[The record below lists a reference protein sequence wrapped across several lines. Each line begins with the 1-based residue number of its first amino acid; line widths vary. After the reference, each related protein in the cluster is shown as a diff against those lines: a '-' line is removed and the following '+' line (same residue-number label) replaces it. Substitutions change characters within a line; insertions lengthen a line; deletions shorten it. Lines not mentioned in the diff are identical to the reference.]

1 MLQTSTS
8 LGSLAL
14 YRSSV
19 QSIVYTISTLFITLQ
34 MAVQGVFLMG
44 AFCASM
50 EIEPFLQPRKE
61 SRVKYESSSGGM
73 KIEARYGIYSFPLA
87 SRRKNNSFHFKGIF
101 PTPIRD
107 VRNLPYAM

>member
-50 EIEPFLQPRKE
+50 EIEPFLQPKKE
-61 SRVKYESSSGGM
+61 SRVKYESLSGGM
-73 KIEARYGIYSFPLA
+73 KIEARYAFF
-87 SRRKNNSFHFKGIF
+87 SFHLSHSKKKKFIPPEGIF
-101 PTPIRD
+101 LTFTRD
-107 VRNLPYAM
+107 VRNLLCAT

>member
-8 LGSLAL
+8 LGSLSL

-50 EIEPFLQPRKE
+50 EIEPLLQPKKG
-61 SRVKYESSSGGM
+61 SQVKYDTTSGGM
-73 KIEARYGIYSFPLA
+73 KIEAR
-87 SRRKNNSFHFKGIF
+87 
-101 PTPIRD
+101 
-107 VRNLPYAM
+107 